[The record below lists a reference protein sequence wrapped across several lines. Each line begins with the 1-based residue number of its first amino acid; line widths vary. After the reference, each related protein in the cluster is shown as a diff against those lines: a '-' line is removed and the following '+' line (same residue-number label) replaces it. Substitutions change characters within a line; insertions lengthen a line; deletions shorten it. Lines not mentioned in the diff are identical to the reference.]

1 MKQFALEAWAQWR
14 RAPRVGAF
22 DVAQFRA
29 KMAGI
34 LFASFVLM
42 CVIGT
47 VPGAPCAGRRPKPAG
62 IAHCVVGDVRL
73 SPNPRF
79 RPAIIDAL
87 AGNAASSS
95 VFAVLG
101 VGCHG
106 RALENWLRN
115 RTRCVAASEGA
126 LAPTLEMLRDLLVHV
141 EVLRE
146 GEAGSRAGPP
156 GHRCVWGSADA
167 SSGYSQWLKVQRC
180 FDAVKAFEEEHCV
193 RFSHVVRSRPDL
205 QSVGPQPLP
214 PISALPNDTI
224 SVQTKEAR
232 KVDDRFAVVPRALA
246 DVYFGAVG
254 SYFTCRTCK
263 YYHDHCWPHSRL
275 KKGRAFCNRSK
286 HAQAALTRVE
296 EGLAAQ
302 DHHVS
307 SECLLGSWLFDHGV
321 RATPGPERFEDKWLV
336 AVRRPRCNR
345 ADCFD
350 PLDAARL
357 GERERGEL
365 RPWRRRATWRA
376 PTSDRPP
383 YPYVPHRPGGS

>member
-1 MKQFALEAWAQWR
+1 
-14 RAPRVGAF
+14 
-22 DVAQFRA
+22 
-29 KMAGI
+29 
-34 LFASFVLM
+34 
-42 CVIGT
+42 
-47 VPGAPCAGRRPKPAG
+47 
-62 IAHCVVGDVRL
+62 
-73 SPNPRF
+73 
-79 RPAIIDAL
+79 
-87 AGNAASSS
+87 
-95 VFAVLG
+95 
-101 VGCHG
+101 
-106 RALENWLRN
+106 
-115 RTRCVAASEGA
+115 
-126 LAPTLEMLRDLLVHV
+126 MLRDLLVHV

-286 HAQAALTRVE
+286 HALAALR
-296 EGLAAQ
+296 GSRKASQRQ

-336 AVRRPRCNR
+336 AVVDRACNR
-345 ADCFD
+345 AIV
-350 PLDAARL
+350 PIH
-357 GERERGEL
+357 
-365 RPWRRRATWRA
+365 RRRSSRRASAAKLFTAGARRGARRRLLDRRTHMFRIARVWRLEA
-376 PTSDRPP
+376 GMRQKWLGGRFRIKRPQI
-383 YPYVPHRPGGS
+383 